1 LAPSPRVS
9 ADNPDAAREPNP
21 EVQRTTDAGIGVL
34 DVTPEQIQAKLNAL
48 AHSEGRPANEI
59 LVLYLLE
66 SFLRRLQQTRFRDD
80 FILKGG
86 VLLAAHM
93 LRRATR
99 DIDMQAVDFT
109 LDESHIQE
117 MTQAVAEVDADDGV
131 VFSTRPTS
139 IEQIRDDDEYSGLRV
154 KLPAQLGSFRAS
166 VTLDISTG
174 DPIWPAAEKIH
185 VPQLLGGDFEMQGHP
200 LPTVIAEKSVTMLQR
215 GSTSTRWRDVMD
227 IRTLSSTYEF
237 DLGTVR
243 EACRLVA
250 ESRQIELSSPREA
263 TDGWPAV
270 AQAKWAAWRS
280 RQGFD
285 ELTLAD
291 FNEQLE
297 EVLQFI
303 EPIFTNQA
311 DSSLHWDHATRTWI

>member
-1 LAPSPRVS
+1 M
-9 ADNPDAAREPNP
+9 
-21 EVQRTTDAGIGVL
+21 
-34 DVTPEQIQAKLNAL
+34 TPEQIQAKLNAL
-48 AHSEGRPANEI
+48 ARSEGRPANEI
-59 LVLYLLE
+59 FVLYLLE
-66 SFLRRLQQTRFRDD
+66 SFLRRLQQTSFRDD

-86 VLLAAHM
+86 VLLAAYM

-109 LDESHIQE
+109 LDESHINK
-117 MTQAVAEVDADDGV
+117 MTQAVAEVDSDDGV
-131 VFSTRPTS
+131 VFSTQPTS

-154 KLPAQLGSFRAS
+154 KLPARLATFTAS

-174 DPIWPAAEKIH
+174 DPIWPAPERVH

-215 GSTSTRWRDVMD
+215 GPTSTRWRDIMD
-227 IRTLSSTYEF
+227 LRTFSTNYDF

-243 EACRLVA
+243 EACELVA
-250 ESRQIELSSPREA
+250 QSRQIELSSARDA
-263 TDGWPAV
+263 TDGWPGV
-270 AQAKWAAWRS
+270 AQARWAAWRS

-297 EVLQFI
+297 EVLDFI
-303 EPIFTNQA
+303 EPIFGAQP
-311 DSSLHWDHATRTWI
+311 DSSMRWDHSKRAWS

>member
-1 LAPSPRVS
+1 M
-9 ADNPDAAREPNP
+9 
-21 EVQRTTDAGIGVL
+21 
-34 DVTPEQIQAKLNAL
+34 TPEQIQAKLNAL
-48 AHSEGRPANEI
+48 ARSEGRLANEI

-66 SFLRRLQQTRFRDD
+66 SFLRRLQRTRFRDD

-109 LDESHIQE
+109 LDESHINE
-117 MTQAVAEVDADDGV
+117 MTQAVAEVDSDDGV
-131 VFSTRPTS
+131 VFSPPTS
-139 IEQIRDDDEYSGLRV
+139 IEPIRDDDEYSGLRV
-154 KLPAQLGSFRAS
+154 KLPARLATFTAS

-174 DPIWPAAEKIH
+174 DPIWPAPERVH

-215 GSTSTRWRDVMD
+215 GPTSTRWRDIMD
-227 IRTLSSTYEF
+227 LRTFSTNYDF

-243 EACRLVA
+243 EACELVA
-250 ESRQIELSSPREA
+250 QSRQVELSSARDA
-263 TDGWPAV
+263 TDGWPGV
-270 AQAKWAAWRS
+270 AQARWAAWRS

-291 FNEQLE
+291 FSEQLE
-297 EVLQFI
+297 EVLDFI
-303 EPIFTNQA
+303 EPIFGAQP
-311 DSSLHWDHATRTWI
+311 DSSMRWDHSKRAWV

>member
-1 LAPSPRVS
+1 M
-9 ADNPDAAREPNP
+9 
-21 EVQRTTDAGIGVL
+21 
-34 DVTPEQIQAKLNAL
+34 TPEQIQAQLNSL
-48 AHSEGRPANEI
+48 ARSEGRPANEI
-59 LVLYLLE
+59 FVLYLLE

-109 LDESHIQE
+109 LDESHITE
-117 MTQAVAEVDADDGV
+117 MTQAVAEVDSDDRV
-131 VFSTRPTS
+131 MFSTHPTS

-154 KLPAQLGSFRAS
+154 KLPAQLATFKAS

-174 DPIWPAAEKIH
+174 DPIWPGAEKIH
-185 VPQLLGGDFEMQGHP
+185 VPQLLGGDFEMRGHP
-200 LPTVIAEKSVTMLQR
+200 LPTVIAVKSVTMLQR
-215 GSTSTRWRDVMD
+215 GPTSTRWRDVMD
-227 IRTLSSTYEF
+227 IRTFSNTYEF
-237 DLGTVR
+237 DLATVR

-263 TDGWPAV
+263 TETWPTF
-270 AQAKWAAWRS
+270 AQPKWAAWRS

-291 FNEQLE
+291 FNDQLE

-303 EPIFTNQA
+303 EPIFTNHG
-311 DSSLHWDHATRTWI
+311 SSPMRWDHSTRTWV